1 MFTHHTI
8 CSDLVRDLDAQL
20 NHLGA
25 VAAVWHT
32 ETPVLVAI
40 ARGFPYPV
48 QLRHPPLSS
57 FVEAELIA
65 VRLNAL
71 QGIDDRHRIAIL
83 QSIIDAGGHGCC
95 SYGGEC

>member
-1 MFTHHTI
+1 MLTHPHTI

-20 NHLGA
+20 NRLGA

-40 ARGFPYPV
+40 DRRFPYPV
-48 QLRHPPLSS
+48 QLRHPPLST

-65 VRLNAL
+65 ARLNEL
-71 QGIDDRHRIAIL
+71 QGIGDRHRIAIL
-83 QSIIDAGGHGCC
+83 QRMIGAGG
-95 SYGGEC
+95 Y

>member
-20 NHLGA
+20 NQLGA

-71 QGIDDRHRIAIL
+71 QGMDDRHRIAIL
-83 QSIIDAGGHGCC
+83 QSMLSFGFISINDGG
-95 SYGGEC
+95 SP

>member
-20 NHLGA
+20 NRLGA

-32 ETPVLVAI
+32 ETPALLAI
-40 ARGFPYPV
+40 GRGFPYPV
-48 QLRHPPLSS
+48 QLRHPTLSS

-65 VRLNAL
+65 ARLNAL
-71 QGIDDRHRIAIL
+71 QGIGDRHRIAIL
-83 QSIIDAGGHGCC
+83 QSMIDAGGHGCG
-95 SYGGEC
+95 SFVGEC